1 MDRLW
6 QLARKHGFDALVV
19 IAALA
24 SAIGVA
30 LSDEPDTT
38 LWFAVP
44 AIALVV
50 LPLLA
55 RRRLPFA
62 APAAVWIVAAALS
75 LVDGRV
81 LPVAAG
87 ATVAG
92 LAAAFLL
99 GNLRDAAQADRPRD
113 RGRRRRD
120 SRPQRSH
127 P

>member
-6 QLARKHGFDALVV
+6 QPARKHGFDALVV

-62 APAAVWIVAAALS
+62 APAADVAAALS

-81 LPVAAG
+81 PPAAAG
-87 ATVAG
+87 ATAVG

-99 GNLRDAAQADRPRD
+99 GNLRDAMARIGLAIVV
-113 RGRRRRD
+113 GGAAA
-120 SRPQRSH
+120 
-127 P
+127 